1 MRSTIVARALLDE
14 PMIER
19 LVAGTLDG
27 QKRARDGLWSA
38 LWPVIETI
46 AGRWRVTGRI
56 SGREDER
63 RDIVSLVMAEL
74 LADDF
79 ALLRELH
86 EDLRRRD
93 GSFQRKLSTIAMHTA
108 IDYTR
113 AHSEYQEGAGAG
125 GSNWP
130 KRTAVPPDRLE
141 AGDLDAVHRVA
152 VREILDFADRHLRG
166 IQREA
171 FALWFAGENDEE
183 IAETL
188 GLAGAAAAGRLMGA
202 VRKGLRRHL
211 SPKQD
216 GVQAPEDKSTGPCPE
231 IRKRSPCKR

>member
-14 PMIER
+14 PVIEP

-27 QKRARDGLWSA
+27 QKRARDGLWLE
-38 LWPVIETI
+38 LWPVIEKI

-56 SGREDER
+56 SGRRDER
-63 RDIVSLVMAEL
+63 RDIASLVMAEL
-74 LADDF
+74 QADDF
-79 ALLRELH
+79 ALLRQLQ

-93 GSFQRKLSTIAMHTA
+93 GSFQRKLSTVAMHTA

-113 AHSEYQEGAGAG
+113 GHSEYQEGAGAG

-130 KRTAVPPDRLE
+130 KRAAVAADRLE
-141 AGDLDAVHRVA
+141 ARGLDALDLAA

-183 IAETL
+183 IAARL
-188 GLAGAAAAGRLMGA
+188 GLEGAAGAARLMDA
-202 VRKGLRRHL
+202 VRNGLRRHL
-211 SPKQD
+211 SPKQE
-216 GVQAPEDKSTGPCPE
+216 GVRAP
-231 IRKRSPCKR
+231 